1 MGIIAGMS
9 QFGSKYHIARATGE
23 CAASG
28 KPIEPGSPCIAVLC
42 DNEEGGFQRLDYS
55 VESWEAG
62 ERPEHLFSFW
72 RTRVPQ
78 QGERR
83 KVFVDDQVLM
93 DIFERLAEDERPQR
107 QAFRY
112 VLGLI
117 LIRKRLMRYAGRRN
131 EVVESGEAGDSER
144 EVWELRLKG
153 SEPSDPMIDLVNPGL
168 GDEDIIELSEQLGDV
183 LQGDL

>member
-1 MGIIAGMS
+1 MS

-28 KPIEPGSPCIAVLC
+28 KPIEPGFPCIAVLC

-55 VESWEAG
+55 MERWEAG
-62 ERPEHLFSFW
+62 DRPDHLFSFW
-72 RTRVPQ
+72 RTRVPE

-117 LIRKRLMRYAGRRN
+117 LIRKKLMRYAGRRN
-131 EVVESGEAGDSER
+131 EVVDSGEADTTER
-144 EVWELRLKG
+144 EIWELRLKG

-168 GDEDIIELSEQLGDV
+168 GDDDIIELSEQLGDV